1 MKRHIISI
9 VTVLVVLMAVWAAFG
24 QQKEKEGS
32 QRSAKYRQSQLE
44 AVKIIQE
51 QAAKLKADLEAPA
64 AKPEG
69 KELSAEEKAKLKE
82 SFTKM
87 REERM
92 KAVAVIEEQIARLKG
107 QRQLKIEHEESL
119 SELQEIHKMAV
130 KEKAEE
136 TAKLIMQLIINRNK
150 EFEETMKKFG
160 FEQKP

>member
-1 MKRHIISI
+1 
-9 VTVLVVLMAVWAAFG
+9 VVLVTVWAAFG
-24 QQKEKEGS
+24 QQKEKKEGS
-32 QRSAKYRQSQLE
+32 QRSAKSRQTQLE

-51 QAAKLKADLEAPA
+51 QAAKLKADMEAPA

-69 KELSAEEKAKLKE
+69 QELSAEEKAKLKE

-92 KAVAVIEEQIARLKG
+92 KAVAVIEQQIAKLKG
-107 QRQLKIEHEESL
+107 QRQLKTEHEESL
-119 SELQEIHKMAV
+119 SELQEIHKLAV

-136 TAKLIMQLIINRNK
+136 TAKRIMELIIKRNK
-150 EFEETMKKFG
+150 EFEDTMTKLG